1 MKKFLVLGLSLSI
14 ALLAAACQE
23 QNPAPVTPQD
33 APETPAQTST
43 PEAPPA
49 PELIAA
55 PSNDWQPRQIAVE
68 QAILAEQ
75 GGGYTADA
83 PLILVNPYGQAP
95 LTALL
100 IFETEMDAT
109 IDILIP
115 GTTPET
121 TFSHSFS
128 QMQTSH
134 QIPVYGLYGG
144 QVNQI
149 ELTVN
154 YQDNSQEQF
163 TIPIETEPLPADLP
177 PHQIIAADPSQAGG
191 ADGEL
196 LFIAAATDT
205 SYRFAIDKAGDIR
218 WYSANNKFSG
228 GIMRRDSEGKMLAL
242 SEAMYAPAFIRPG
255 LVQTDWL
262 GRIYNEYLQ
271 DYVHHDAVEMPNGNY
286 LMPAIEP
293 NSTFIAGPL
302 VMGADLIVELDR
314 NSGEMVNSWD
324 INTICGYTAE
334 DLAAGLYLHTNSVMY
349 DASDDSIVISSPTIM
364 AVIKFSAV
372 DGEIIWAIGD
382 PRRNYP
388 EPLASKIL
396 EPIGDDF
403 EWQGMQHTATVLA
416 DGKIMLFDNGTT
428 RMDAEG
434 NPVADID
441 NYSRLVI
448 YDIDA
453 ENMTIEQVYQ
463 YGKERGNAMY
473 ATYVGDV
480 DYLGENHYLINAGGR
495 VIDENGIAQGSNLD
509 VYMGISRGETL
520 IVEIKDDQ
528 VIFEVAVGGES
539 APISNMYRVE
549 WLSAYDDDEPQ
560 YDISTADNHRYGE
573 LLPSTAIDYQL
584 PEQTEPLEGEIIFNP
599 LDYGFQ
605 LNIPLKVA
613 GAAFDD
619 TLYVELKGTEQSYY
633 YSTLGLTGAEAMIRA
648 SGIAPDQ
655 YQLGLVLIKADGTT
669 QYYQSEY
676 SWTIE

>member
-1 MKKFLVLGLSLSI
+1 MKKLLVLSLSI
-14 ALLAAACQE
+14 GIALLATACQE
-23 QNPAPVTPQD
+23 QTTEPVAPDAPAETVTPATDPIPQLSPAP
-33 APETPAQTST
+33 ST
-43 PEAPPA
+43 
-49 PELIAA
+49 
-55 PSNDWQPRQIAVE
+55 DWQPRQATVE

-75 GGGYTADA
+75 GGGYTASE
-83 PLILVNPYGQAP
+83 PLVLVNPYGQAP

-100 IFETEMDAT
+100 IFETEMAAA

-115 GTTPET
+115 GTSPET
-121 TFSHSFS
+121 TFAHSFE

-154 YQDNSQEQF
+154 YEDNSQEQF

-177 PHQIIAADPSQAGG
+177 PHQIIEADPAQAGG

-228 GIMRRDSEGKMLAL
+228 GILRRDSEGKMLAL
-242 SEAMYAPAFIRPG
+242 SETMYAPSFMRSG
-255 LVQTDWL
+255 LVQTDWF
-262 GRIYNEYLQ
+262 GRIYSEYLQ
-271 DYVHHDAVEMPNGNY
+271 DYTHHDVIEMPNGNY
-286 LMPAIEP
+286 LMPAVEP
-293 NSTFIAGPL
+293 NSTFVMGGL

-334 DLAAGLYLHTNSVMY
+334 DLAEGLYLHINSVAY
-349 DASDDSIVISSPTIM
+349 DASDDSIVLSSPTIM
-364 AVIKFSAV
+364 AVIKFSVA

-388 EPLASKIL
+388 EPIASKIL

-403 EWQGMQHTATVLA
+403 EWQGMQHTATVLG
-416 DGKIMLFDNGTT
+416 DGKFMLFDNGTT

-480 DYLGENHYLINAGGR
+480 DYLGENHYLLNAGGR
-495 VIDENGIAQGSNLD
+495 VVDENGIAQGSNLD
-509 VYMGISRGETL
+509 VYMGIKRGETI
-520 IVEIKDDQ
+520 IVEIKDGQ

-539 APISNMYRVE
+539 VPISNMYRVE
-549 WLSAYDDDEPQ
+549 WFSLYADNEPQ

-573 LLPSTAIDYQL
+573 LLPSTPIDYQL
-584 PEQTEPLEGEIIFNP
+584 AEETEPIEGEIMFNP

-605 LNIPLKVA
+605 LNIPLKIE
-613 GAAFDD
+613 GAAADD
-619 TLYVELKGTEQSYY
+619 TLYVELKGAEQSYY
-633 YSTLGLTGAEAMIRA
+633 YSTFGLTGAEAMIRA
-648 SGIAPDQ
+648 SGIEPDQ